1 MTHVGSTH
9 AHWLELVT
17 GPPPQ
22 SGQEAQ
28 FLASNTDGLQ
38 LKIQLMNVKLG
49 TVPGT
54 QRALFPHSVFHQE
67 T

>member
-1 MTHVGSTH
+1 MTYVSSTQ
-9 AHWLELVT
+9 AHWLELVA

-22 SGQEAQ
+22 SGREAQ

-38 LKIQLMNVKLG
+38 LKIQLLNVKLG

-54 QRALFPHSVFHQE
+54 
-67 T
+67 